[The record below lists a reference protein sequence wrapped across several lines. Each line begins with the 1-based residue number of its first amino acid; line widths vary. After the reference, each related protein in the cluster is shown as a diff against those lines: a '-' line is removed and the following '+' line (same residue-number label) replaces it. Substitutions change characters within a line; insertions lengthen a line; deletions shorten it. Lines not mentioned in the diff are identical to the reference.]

1 MNLGKKTQINS
12 INAKKV
18 KELPQEIDYAY
29 YVLAICSL
37 WDELLKINP
46 IVKRRQYRTFRFII
60 FLGKKT
66 IA

>member
-1 MNLGKKTQINS
+1 MNLEKKTQINS
-12 INAKKV
+12 IDAKKV
-18 KELPQEIDYAY
+18 KEYEIE
-29 YVLAICSL
+29 ICSL